1 MKTLTVE
8 LADRRYP
15 VHIGRGLLAG
25 AGAYLRE
32 CLAARR
38 AVVVTDDVVAPLYL
52 DALLRA
58 LAAPP
63 AFDAV
68 VIEIEHGEEHKNLAT
83 FERICTR
90 MLECGTGRDAAVVAL
105 GGGVVGDIAGF
116 AAAAYQRGVAF
127 AQVPTT
133 LLAQV
138 DSAVGGK
145 TGVNHALGKNMI
157 GAFHQ
162 PCCVISDLNT
172 LDTLPERH
180 YIAGLAEVVKYGLIL
195 DASFFDWCGRNLDAL
210 LARDEQALT
219 FAIHRSCRI
228 KAAVVA
234 DDELERSGRR
244 ALLNLG
250 HTFAHAIETGLGHGR
265 WLHGEAVGCG
275 LVLAARL
282 SARLG
287 LMDGAEARR
296 VEGVVGRLGLPVE
309 KPAALD
315 AAAMLEYMSLDKKN
329 LGGRT
334 RLVLMRGPGEAFIS
348 DDTDPAAV
356 RAVLN

>member
-1 MKTLTVE
+1 MKTLTLE
-8 LADRRYP
+8 LADRRCP

-25 AGAYLRE
+25 AGGYLRE
-32 CLAARR
+32 CLPGRR

-58 LAAPP
+58 LASPP
-63 AFDAV
+63 AFDTA
-68 VIEIEHGEEHKNLAT
+68 VIEIAHGEEHKNLAT

-90 MLECGTGRDAAVVAL
+90 MLECGVGRDGAVVAL
-105 GGGVVGDIAGF
+105 GGGVVGDTAGF
-116 AAAAYQRGVAF
+116 AAAAYQRGIAF

-162 PCCVISDLNT
+162 PCCVVSDLDT
-172 LDTLPERH
+172 LDTLPARH
-180 YIAGLAEVVKYGLIL
+180 YTAGLAEVVKYGLIL
-195 DASFFDWCGRNLDAL
+195 DASFFDWCERNLDAL

-219 FAIHRSCRI
+219 FAVHRSCEI

-234 DDELERSGRR
+234 DDERERSGRR

-250 HTFAHAIETGLGHGR
+250 HTFGHAIETGLGHGR
-265 WLHGEAVGCG
+265 WLHGEAVACG
-275 LVLAARL
+275 LVLSARL

-296 VEGVVGRLGLPVE
+296 VEGVVARLGLPVE

-315 AAAMLEYMSLDKKN
+315 AAGMIKRMSLDKKN

-334 RLVLMRGPGEAFIS
+334 RLVLMRGAGAAFIS
-348 DDTDPAAV
+348 DDTDPAEL

>member
-8 LADRRYP
+8 LAHKRYP
-15 VHIGRGLLAG
+15 VHIGRGLLAA
-25 AGAYLRE
+25 AGDCLRD
-32 CLAARR
+32 CLPGRR
-38 AVVVTDDVVAPLYL
+38 VVVVTDEVVAPLYL
-52 DALLRA
+52 DTLLRA
-58 LAAPP
+58 LASPP
-63 AFDAV
+63 AFETD
-68 VIEIEHGEEHKNLAT
+68 VIEIAHGEEHKNLAT

-90 MLECGTGRDAAVVAL
+90 MLERGVGRDAAVAAL

-116 AAAAYQRGVAF
+116 AAAAYQRGIAF
-127 AQVPTT
+127 AQLPTT

-162 PCCVISDLNT
+162 PCCVVSDLDT
-172 LDTLPERH
+172 LDTLPPRH
-180 YIAGLAEVVKYGLIL
+180 YTAGLAEVVKYGLIL
-195 DASFFDWCGRNLDAL
+195 DVSFFDWCERNLDAL

-219 FAIHRSCRI
+219 FAIERSCRI

-234 DDELERSGRR
+234 EDELERSGRR

-265 WLHGEAVGCG
+265 WLHGEAVACG

-287 LMDGAEARR
+287 LIGDAEAQR
-296 VEGVVGRLGLPVE
+296 VAAVVERLGLPLE
-309 KPAALD
+309 KPAELSAE
-315 AAAMLEYMSLDKKN
+315 AMIRRMSLDKKN

-334 RLVLMRGPGEAFIS
+334 RLVLMRAPGEAFVS
-348 DDTDPAAV
+348 DHTDPAEIE
-356 RAVLN
+356 AVL

>member
-38 AVVVTDDVVAPLYL
+38 AVVGTDDVVAPLYL
-52 DALLRA
+52 DPLLRA

-244 ALLNLG
+244 ALLNPG

>member
-1 MKTLTVE
+1 
-8 LADRRYP
+8 
-15 VHIGRGLLAG
+15 
-25 AGAYLRE
+25 
-32 CLAARR
+32 
-38 AVVVTDDVVAPLYL
+38 
-52 DALLRA
+52 
-58 LAAPP
+58 
-63 AFDAV
+63 
-68 VIEIEHGEEHKNLAT
+68 
-83 FERICTR
+83 
-90 MLECGTGRDAAVVAL
+90 MLECGIGRDGAVVAL
-105 GGGVVGDIAGF
+105 GGGVVGDLAGF

-162 PCCVISDLNT
+162 PCCVVSDLDT
-172 LDTLPERH
+172 LDTLPARH
-180 YIAGLAEVVKYGLIL
+180 YTAGLAEVVKYGLIL

-219 FAIHRSCRI
+219 FAIHRSCQI

-265 WLHGEAVGCG
+265 WRQAGAVGCG
-275 LVLAARL
+275 VGLAARRA
-282 SARLG
+282 ARLG
-287 LMDGAEARR
+287 LKDGAEARR

-315 AAAMLEYMSLDKKN
+315 AAAMLQRMSLDKKN

-334 RLVLMRGPGEAFIS
+334 RLVLMRGPGEAFVS
-348 DDTDPAAV
+348 DDTDPAEV
-356 RAVLN
+356 TAVLN